1 VDKVTDISEMEIVK
15 KARARKKGEELHEG
29 EGNNGKHKTMWKVS
43 LI

>member
-29 EGNNGKHKTMWKVS
+29 EATMANIKPCGRCH
-43 LI
+43 